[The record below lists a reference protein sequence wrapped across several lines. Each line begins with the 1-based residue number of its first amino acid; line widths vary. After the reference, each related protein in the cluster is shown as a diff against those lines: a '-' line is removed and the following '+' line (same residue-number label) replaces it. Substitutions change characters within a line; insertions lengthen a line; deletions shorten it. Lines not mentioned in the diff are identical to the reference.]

1 MQELDELVRIRESI
15 IPRANLKRLAKR
27 NNHMGLLFLAFHLAV
42 IAATG
47 WLVFASRGTLWI
59 VPAIFLHGAMLAT
72 LFAPMHE
79 AAHGTAFKSVW
90 LNEAVLW
97 LCALIYIFPPHW
109 FRYHHAFHHT
119 YTQVRRMD
127 SAMVLPKPIT
137 LGQYL
142 VYVSGLTI
150 WKRNLSYLFGHA
162 LGRIDPAERSY
173 APEDQYPGLI
183 RQARIMLLIYA
194 AVAVVAIAYGSWAP
208 VIYWLLP
215 RVAGE
220 SYARWMR
227 VAEHT
232 GCAEGSDPRTNTRT
246 TLTNA
251 FIRQIWWNMPYHA
264 EHHLCAFIPFHALPR
279 FHLEVRDELTVA
291 PGGYF
296 SVHAEL
302 FRKFIRWNHA
312 TPTYQ

>member
-1 MQELDELVRIRESI
+1 MKELDELVRVREQI

-27 NNHMGLLFLAFHLAV
+27 NNYAGLLFLAFHFGV
-42 IAATG
+42 IACTG
-47 WLVFASRGTLWI
+47 WLVYVSLGTMWV
-59 VPAIFLHGAMLAT
+59 VPAIFVHGAMLAT

-79 AAHGTAFKSVW
+79 TAHGTAFRTLR

-97 LCALIYIFPPHW
+97 LCSLIYIFPPHW

-137 LGQYL
+137 LKQYL
-142 VYVSGLTI
+142 FYVSGLMV

-173 APEDQYPGLI
+173 APEDQFPVLI
-183 RQARIMLLIYA
+183 RQARIMLVIY
-194 AVAVVAIAYGSWAP
+194 VAVGIVAFAYGSWAP

-220 SYARWMR
+220 CYARWIR

-232 GCAEGSDPRTNTRT
+232 GCAEGSDPRVNTRT
-246 TLTNA
+246 TLTNP
-251 FIRQIWWNMPYHA
+251 FIRILWWNMPYHA
-264 EHHLCAFIPFHALPR
+264 EHHLCAYIPFHALPKL
-279 FHLEVRDELTVA
+279 HLQVRDKVTVSS
-291 PGGYF
+291 GGYF
-296 SVHAEL
+296 SVHADL
-302 FRKFIRWNHA
+302 FRKFIRLRHDPR
-312 TPTYQ
+312 TQ